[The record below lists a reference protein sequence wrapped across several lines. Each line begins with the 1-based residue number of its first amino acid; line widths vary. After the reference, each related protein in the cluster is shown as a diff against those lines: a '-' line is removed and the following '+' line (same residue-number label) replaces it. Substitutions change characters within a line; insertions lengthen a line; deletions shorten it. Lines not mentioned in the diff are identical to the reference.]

1 MRARWIGIGAAAMAL
16 AAGACRG
23 DSQGGGEDLRPTV
36 AELPATPNRDLDLLF
51 VIDDSIGMF
60 EKQTDLAASLP
71 ALVERLEAVPGGLP
85 NLHVGVVSTD
95 MGTQASDS
103 PTPAPPIGQLGQNGC
118 SGTGKGGAL
127 QLGYIPAPVTGP
139 YLIDVE
145 GTGGRTR
152 NYTGDLAAAIGQMVR
167 LGGAGCEIEQP
178 LAALRAALDNH
189 PSNAGFLRRDALL
202 GVIFLGD
209 EDDCSA
215 TIPQL
220 FDPNAQTLGLPV
232 SFRCTR
238 YGVACAE
245 GGQTPDEMAQVGAKA
260 GCGSSSTSQLIN
272 DVAPYRDFLVGLKAD
287 ARRVAAAGI
296 LGPLGPGE
304 TLSVEERVSVSGAPV
319 PALTHACIYMGP
331 NGGDAVNPA
340 ARMRDLLG
348 RFPDRGR
355 FTSICGPDHETGLVE
370 IAELLRRMIGTGCV
384 EAPLVDVDAAPG
396 LQADCAVEDVLGE
409 QVTPIAPCEASPDA
423 RPCWRLVEDLARCA
437 AAPAPHLALD
447 VARDGAPDPAT
458 VTRVRCA
465 VAP

>member
-1 MRARWIGIGAAAMAL
+1 MRARWISVAAISL

-51 VIDDSIGMF
+51 VIDDSVGML
-60 EKQTDLAASLP
+60 EKQTDLAANLP

-85 NLHVGVVSTD
+85 NLHVGVISTD
-95 MGTQASDS
+95 MGTKASDN
-103 PTPAPPIGQLGQNGC
+103 PTPAAPIGQLGQNGC

-127 QLGYIPAPVTGP
+127 QLGYIPAPVTGR

-167 LGGAGCEIEQP
+167 LGGGGCEFEQP
-178 LAALRAALDNH
+178 LAAVRAALDSH
-189 PSNAGFLRRDALL
+189 PSNAGFLRPEAQL

-215 TIPQL
+215 TIPLL
-220 FDPNAQTLGLPV
+220 FDPNAQTLGPLG

-238 YGVACAE
+238 FGVTCAE
-245 GGQTPDEMAQVGAKA
+245 GGQTPDEMAQVGTKA
-260 GCGSSSTSQLIN
+260 GCGSSPTSQLIN
-272 DVAPYRDFLVGLKAD
+272 DVELYRTFLVGLKGD

-304 TLSVEERVSVSGAPV
+304 MISVEERAPVGGGAPV

-331 NGGDAVNPA
+331 SGGDAVNPA
-340 ARMRDLLG
+340 GRMRDLLG

-355 FTSICGPDHETGLVE
+355 FTSICGPDHETGLVQ

-384 EAPLVDVDAAPG
+384 EDRLVDVDPAAG
-396 LQADCAVEDVLGE
+396 LQVDCAVEDVLGE
-409 QVTPIAPCEASPDA
+409 EVTPIKACDASPDA

-437 AAPAPHLALD
+437 AAPDPHLAVD
-447 VARDGAPDPAT
+447 VQRDAAPAPAT
-458 VTRVRCA
+458 VTRVRCLA
-465 VAP
+465 QR